1 MLLFYLLFFSSFF
14 DIDIDIDGLDYYL
27 YFVEKLTGDLIFY
40 ILIIVVCRMSVI
52 INRIFI
58 GSFSLGINLRSSC
71 LMDGI
76 FSFSLFVFVLVLIL
90 SCWIIRGKEIF

>member
-14 DIDIDIDGLDYYL
+14 DIDIDINGFDYYL
-27 YFVEKLTGDLIFY
+27 YLVEKLTGDLIFY
-40 ILIIVVCRMSVI
+40 ILIIVVCRMNVI

-58 GSFSLGINLRSSC
+58 GSFSLRINLRSSC
-71 LMDGI
+71 LMGDI

-90 SCWIIRGKEIF
+90 SCWIIQGKEIF